1 MAEERKENE
10 QMVDP
15 FNIDLSLLASFS
27 EGFEGTEVAVQE
39 STEEEKEKE
48 ITTAEETKEITDGS
62 QEETKEVP
70 SSQDIKE
77 SSPFIPYAKLLV
89 EEGITPNFN
98 IEEFDGTP
106 EGLLKAVQGEIQYGI
121 NKYKEENLHP
131 RVKWLQDN
139 LEEGVALE
147 DLLKVDSQRMT
158 LAQITSET
166 LDNVD
171 VQKNVARMF
180 LKETTRFN
188 ESSIEKT
195 IERLEA
201 TGDLGEESKV
211 FFEELKQINAAKE
224 QQLQLQAKQEREMA
238 AKQQQEALNTFKT
251 TLDGKKEVVSGIP
264 LSQGMRD
271 AIYKTLTTPVDVDKA
286 TGMPLNEIAVA
297 RAKDP
302 INFEINLAYLFKATK
317 GFTDWSVFGTAGKKA
332 AIKEFEDSVRKID
345 FSQTKQTT
353 TKPDINKDLIEQ
365 MELIARQSRS
375 Y

>member
-27 EGFEGTEVAVQE
+27 EGFEDTEVAVQE
-39 STEEEKEKE
+39 STEEEKEKG

-147 DLLKVDSQRMT
+147 DLLKVDSQRTT
-158 LAQITSET
+158 LSQITQEQ
-166 LDNVD
+166 LDNAD
-171 VQKNVARMF
+171 VQKNIVKQYY
-180 LKETTRFN
+180 KETTRFN
-188 ESSIEKT
+188 DATIDKA

>member
-27 EGFEGTEVAVQE
+27 EGFEGTQVEV
-39 STEEEKEKE
+39 TEPAEEDTQKE
-48 ITTAEETKEITDGS
+48 ITTAEEDKEIVDDS
-62 QEETKEVP
+62 QKEIKEVP

-158 LAQITSET
+158 LAQITPEN

-171 VQKNVARMF
+171 VQKNIVKQYY
-180 LKETTRFN
+180 KETTRFN
-188 ESSIEKT
+188 DATIDKA

-211 FFEELKQINAAKE
+211 FFEELKQINATKE

-238 AKQQQEALNTFKT
+238 AKQQEEALNTFKT
-251 TLDGKKEVVSGIP
+251 TLNDKKEVVSGIP

-271 AIYKTLTTPVDVDKA
+271 AIYKTLTTLVDVDKF

>member
-121 NKYKEENLHP
+121 NKYKEEY
-131 RVKWLQDN
+131 RDW
-139 LEEGVALE
+139 
-147 DLLKVDSQRMT
+147 
-158 LAQITSET
+158 ET
-166 LDNVD
+166 DR
-171 VQKNVARMF
+171 K
-180 LKETTRFN
+180 
-188 ESSIEKT
+188 S
-195 IERLEA
+195 
-201 TGDLGEESKV
+201 
-211 FFEELKQINAAKE
+211 
-224 QQLQLQAKQEREMA
+224 
-238 AKQQQEALNTFKT
+238 
-251 TLDGKKEVVSGIP
+251 VV
-264 LSQGMRD
+264 
-271 AIYKTLTTPVDVDKA
+271 
-286 TGMPLNEIAVA
+286 
-297 RAKDP
+297 
-302 INFEINLAYLFKATK
+302 
-317 GFTDWSVFGTAGKKA
+317 
-332 AIKEFEDSVRKID
+332 
-345 FSQTKQTT
+345 
-353 TKPDINKDLIEQ
+353 
-365 MELIARQSRS
+365 
-375 Y
+375 